1 MHMQDWKELY
11 KMFSDKLLGESSF
24 LYLSVVF
31 FFFLAFQ
38 DNMFLFFNSCFL
50 FFLSQ
55 KSNTIHS
62 YYSLNPLDNLVE

>member
-24 LYLSVVF
+24 LYLSV

-50 FFLSQ
+50 FF
-55 KSNTIHS
+55 
-62 YYSLNPLDNLVE
+62 

>member
-24 LYLSVVF
+24 LYLSVFF

-50 FFLSQ
+50 FFLKPEKQ
-55 KSNTIHS
+55 
-62 YYSLNPLDNLVE
+62 YYSFILQS

>member
-31 FFFLAFQ
+31 FFFFG
-38 DNMFLFFNSCFL
+38 F
-50 FFLSQ
+50 
-55 KSNTIHS
+55 
-62 YYSLNPLDNLVE
+62 PR

>member
-24 LYLSVVF
+24 LYLSVF
-31 FFFLAFQ
+31 FFFFWLSKIKCFCFSILAF
-38 DNMFLFFNSCFL
+38 F

-62 YYSLNPLDNLVE
+62 YYSLNPLDNLAE

>member
-31 FFFLAFQ
+31 FFFFWLSKITCFCFSILAF
-38 DNMFLFFNSCFL
+38 FFF
-50 FFLSQ
+50 
-55 KSNTIHS
+55 
-62 YYSLNPLDNLVE
+62 